1 MSWDL
6 AVVTGFAL
14 TGFFFIILHL
24 VKKEILKN
32 EDKDLEL
39 YRPFAEIEIDV
50 YLLLSLLSFTV
61 LSFLVNQIVVANNIQ
76 PADTLGIIENITYW
90 WAQLLLVVILFRS
103 VGIVWRV
110 AVIGFAE
117 FKKAF
122 MGLESL
128 EDDLQGGEFK

>member
-14 TGFFFIILHL
+14 TGFFFVVLHI

-61 LSFLVNQIVVANNIQ
+61 LSFLINQIVVANNVVGVL
-76 PADTLGIIENITYW
+76 DIIERITYW
-90 WAQLLLVVILFRS
+90 WSQLLLVIILFRS

-122 MGLESL
+122 MGFESL
-128 EDDLQGGEFK
+128 EDDLQGGEFR